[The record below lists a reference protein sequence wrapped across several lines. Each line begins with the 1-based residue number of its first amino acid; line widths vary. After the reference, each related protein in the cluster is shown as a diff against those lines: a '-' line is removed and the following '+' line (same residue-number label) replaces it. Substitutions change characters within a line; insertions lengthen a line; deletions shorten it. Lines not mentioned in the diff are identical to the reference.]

1 MMLPLA
7 PEGAPFILA
16 PVAGGILAAALGYW
30 PVAVVLWLLAL
41 GCVSFFRDPGRS
53 SDASAE
59 AILAPADGRI
69 LSVGASPAAVTAI
82 GLPTQVSIF
91 MSPANVHVNRAPI
104 AGTVREVRYS
114 RGKHFPAFQDKSS
127 DANEHSFVVIEGADG
142 VVGYKQIAGT
152 IARRVVCDL
161 EAGQD
166 VRRGQRVGLIKFS
179 SRVDLFLPPNAR
191 VLVEAGMRTRA
202 GVTVMASFEPRVG
215 SAA

>member
-1 MMLPLA
+1 MLPLA

-16 PVAGGILAAALGYW
+16 PLVVGILAVVLGYW
-30 PVAVVLWLLAL
+30 PVAVVLGLLAL
-41 GCVSFFRDPGRS
+41 GSVSFFRDPART
-53 SDASAE
+53 SDASPE
-59 AILAPADGRI
+59 AILAPADGKI

-91 MSPANVHVNRAPI
+91 MSPANVHINRAPI
-104 AGTVREVRYS
+104 GGTVREVRYS

-161 EAGQD
+161 EVGQEL
-166 VRRGQRVGLIKFS
+166 RRGERVGLIKFS
-179 SRVDLFLPPNAR
+179 SRVDLFLPPQAR
-191 VLVEAGMRTRA
+191 VLVEPGMRTRA
-202 GVTVMASFEPRVG
+202 GVTVMASFEPEAG
-215 SAA
+215 PAA